1 MVLDAEID
9 QIIVVAVAPDH
20 NVQKVLKAK
29 RGGSEDEEVL
39 SDRNE
44 LVTEQGVLFDE
55 GGDGF
60 SAPIRQIILH
70 RHVSVVPPSHEHEWS
85 FGLH

>member
-9 QIIVVAVAPDH
+9 QIIVVAIAPDY
-20 NVQKVLKAK
+20 NVQKILEAK

-44 LVTEQGVLFDE
+44 LVTE
-55 GGDGF
+55 
-60 SAPIRQIILH
+60 
-70 RHVSVVPPSHEHEWS
+70 
-85 FGLH
+85 